1 MKGTGKV
8 LIIHNEVTDESP
20 ADARDILD
28 QIRCVS
34 RALKAE
40 GYEVS
45 TLAVGL
51 QLEDT
56 KGHLLKQRPDI
67 VFNLVEAIDESG
79 QLIPVATSLLDHLR
93 IPYTGAGTEALMLT
107 SNKILTKQWLRLH
120 DIATA
125 DWWDPDTT
133 PPVRPAKGRWITK
146 PLYEDASI
154 GMDDASVVTDFSEVA
169 DRITQKQ
176 RIRPGRWFAEQ
187 FIEGREINVALLGGT
202 ERPQILPIP
211 EIQFVNF
218 PADKPRIVGYAA
230 KWAENSFES
239 RHTVRRFID
248 PQQEASLC
256 EQLGQV
262 ALRCWDI
269 FQLRGYARVDFRI
282 DADGQPWVL
291 EVNAN
296 PCISPD
302 AGFAAA
308 AAEEDI
314 SYSEAIQRIVAAA
327 QPF

>member
-1 MKGTGKV
+1 M
-8 LIIHNEVTDESP
+8 P
-20 ADARDILD
+20 
-28 QIRCVS
+28 
-34 RALKAE
+34 
-40 GYEVS
+40 
-45 TLAVGL
+45 
-51 QLEDT
+51 
-56 KGHLLKQRPDI
+56 LL
-67 VFNLVEAIDESG
+67 
-79 QLIPVATSLLDHLR
+79 
-93 IPYTGAGTEALMLT
+93 
-107 SNKILTKQWLRLH
+107 
-120 DIATA
+120 
-125 DWWDPDTT
+125 
-133 PPVRPAKGRWITK
+133 
-146 PLYEDASI
+146 
-154 GMDDASVVTDFSEVA
+154 
-169 DRITQKQ
+169 
-176 RIRPGRWFAEQ
+176 
-187 FIEGREINVALLGGT
+187 
-202 ERPQILPIP
+202 QIL

-269 FQLRGYARVDFRI
+269 FQLRGYARVDFRV